1 MSSQGKCSYTLREQL
16 QKLISWQIYHSISIN
31 KCLLKIPVVD
41 YDESRIE
48 QSADYKQR
56 PLSSRELVSGWPEGK
71 DTREEYN
78 CIRD

>member
-1 MSSQGKCSYTLREQL
+1 M
-16 QKLISWQIYHSISIN
+16 
-31 KCLLKIPVVD
+31 PVVD